1 MRRDT
6 EMGRTEDFIVANGM
20 SQLYTGAQ
28 DVSPYSAF
36 DDVLSNDANDIEF
49 SEFNVSSGAMRRSRR
64 KFKRGGNDGGGIS
77 SRNKERLNKAGNYYP
92 PVAVARAVKRGR
104 ARRASGEKGRAGQFI
119 ERAGENIK
127 KNRSRKAE
135 ENKINAQQQQ
145 QIIEQV
151 SKNAPTVE
159 QLNAL
164 MGTAPTANVN
174 ATPTKEPMSKTM
186 KVVLIVGGIALAGIV
201 AYVVYKKMKNKAK

>member
-6 EMGRTEDFIVANGM
+6 EMGRTEDFIVANGL

-64 KFKRGGNDGGGIS
+64 KFKRGGDGGGGIS

-92 PVAVARAVKRGR
+92 PVAIARAVKRGR
-104 ARRASGEKGRAGQFI
+104 ARRASGEKGRAGQFL
-119 ERAGENIK
+119 ERTGENIRA
-127 KNRSRKAE
+127 NRSKKAE
-135 ENKINAQQQQ
+135 QNKINAQQQQ

-151 SKNAPTVE
+151 NKNAPSLE

-164 MGTAPTANVN
+164 MGSSPTANVN
-174 ATPTKEPMSKTM
+174 STPTKEPMNKTL
-186 KVVLIVGGIALAGIV
+186 KVVLIVGGIALAGVIG
-201 AYVVYKKMKNKAK
+201 YVVYKKMKNKTK

>member
-6 EMGRTEDFIVANGM
+6 EMGRTEDFIVANGL

-64 KFKRGGNDGGGIS
+64 KFKRGSNDGGAVS

-92 PVAVARAVKRGR
+92 PVAIARAVKRGR
-104 ARRASGEKGRAGQFI
+104 ARRDSGEKGRAGQFI
-119 ERAGENIK
+119 ERTGENIK
-127 KNRSRKAE
+127 NNRRRKAE

-151 SKNAPTVE
+151 SKNAPTLE

-164 MGTAPTANVN
+164 MGTAPTTNVN

-186 KVVLIVGGIALAGIV
+186 KVVLIVGGIALAGVV
-201 AYVVYKKMKNKAK
+201 AYVVYKKIKNKSK

>member
-6 EMGRTEDFIVANGM
+6 EMGRTEDFIVANGL

-64 KFKRGGNDGGGIS
+64 KFKRGGDGGGGIS

-92 PVAVARAVKRGR
+92 PVAIARAVKRGR
-104 ARRASGEKGRAGQFI
+104 ARRDS
-119 ERAGENIK
+119 GENIK
-127 KNRSRKAE
+127 NNRSRKAE

-164 MGTAPTANVN
+164 MGTAPSANVN
-174 ATPTKEPMSKTM
+174 ATPTKEPMNKTL
-186 KVVLIVGGIALAGIV
+186 KVVLIVGGIALAGVIG
-201 AYVVYKKMKNKAK
+201 YVVYKKMKNKAK